1 MTSNDKYARIIASI
15 ANNGIMKHDLDA
27 YDYDRIGFNYQ
38 LTDIQAALAIGQLK
52 NLDKNNEKRRLNAE
66 IFRNLLRDTD
76 IQFQHTNSTT
86 KHSYFYLTALLPKHL
101 SNQRD
106 KFLELVKS
114 FGAPI
119 KKLYPLTL
127 TEVVLLRSKV
137 KQDCPIA
144 QDITKRMFNVYVN
157 HGLNRED
164 IKFMAKAVKK
174 AYEVTKAN
182 RHHR

>member
-1 MTSNDKYARIIASI
+1 
-15 ANNGIMKHDLDA
+15 
-27 YDYDRIGFNYQ
+27 
-38 LTDIQAALAIGQLK
+38 
-52 NLDKNNEKRRLNAE
+52 
-66 IFRNLLRDTD
+66 
-76 IQFQHTNSTT
+76 
-86 KHSYFYLTALLPKHL
+86 
-101 SNQRD
+101 
-106 KFLELVKS
+106 
-114 FGAPI
+114 
-119 KKLYPLTL
+119 
-127 TEVVLLRSKV
+127 V